1 MFDVYVRAFLFMGD
15 IQSKVVINAPY
26 RKNGQEVFISDLKSS
41 GSNHD
46 ESGNIFVRIFRGIIR
61 FVLDFL
67 ETIVVALS
75 IFVVVYLFIVQ
86 PHEVKGNSMEPN
98 FHNNEYILTD
108 KISYKFGQPQRGDVV
123 IFKAPTNP
131 DIDYIKR
138 VIAVAG
144 ERVRIEKGDV
154 YVNGEQLNE
163 AYLNDRTLLFPGSS
177 IKEGEEIVV
186 PDDHIFVLGDNRPH
200 SSDSREFGPIPK
212 RSVIGRAFLRYW
224 PPQMFGILPK
234 ASF

>member
-1 MFDVYVRAFLFMGD
+1 MNSEPE
-15 IQSKVVINAPY
+15 IKVAIATSIDQTTPTVAVSQE
-26 RKNGQEVFISDLKSS
+26 GQNSS
-41 GSNHD
+41 G
-46 ESGNIFVRIFRGIIR
+46 GNSHTKPNIIILLIRGIVN
-61 FVLDFL
+61 FFLDFL

-144 ERVRIEKGDV
+144 ERVRIEKGDI
-154 YVNGEQLNE
+154 YINGQQLSE
-163 AYLNDRTLLFPGSS
+163 PYLNDRTLLFPGSS
-177 IKEGEEIVV
+177 IKDGEEIVV
-186 PDDHIFVLGDNRPH
+186 PDEHLFVLGDNRPH

-224 PPQMFGILPK
+224 PPQMFGLLPK